1 VKNGEGDP
9 TTWGKV
15 RKVGGGIPPVFEGER
30 GEGESPGRGREGVG
44 RQGTGIPAEWDK

>member
-15 RKVGGGIPPVFEGER
+15 RKVGGWIPPVFEGER
-30 GEGESPGRGREGVG
+30 GEGESPGRGWEGRV
-44 RQGTGIPAEWDK
+44 QVYQQSGTSS